1 MKQPRRP
8 DAPPRKPRR
17 RWRWHIPPAIVHGA
31 EALEGTEILSEYTGE
46 LGLVLWQAVR
56 DISLWS
62 SVTPPENR
70 AGLFGPNAGKRRAA
84 SIAAADPDAEI
95 APALATVA
103 RILEDP
109 AGTSTEQVM
118 LACREISQWADS
130 RGTLA
135 TALAFAQAAAFAC
148 PGNAASGLRVGQVA
162 RRRTEYARAETWF
175 RRTIGL
181 ARQARDWASYAEAF
195 AALGNLY
202 MQRGNLPVARQLFI
216 RAYRASKRHS
226 LRNVLTI
233 SLHNLFVIAAHSGQ
247 HDEAEALART
257 AFESYDPENP
267 RLPAFAHDVAYFWTE
282 RGQFAPALS
291 VFRALLPHIH
301 NPVDRLAG
309 LGSIARAAGG
319 AGTREVFDEVR
330 PEIWKLVRSSDGG
343 EVAAGVLNDLARGA
357 SSLGD
362 WSEAEEAARVAEE
375 LASARQQAE
384 VEMTAQAILD
394 AVRHERRFETTARAA
409 EVTSEVDGL
418 ATDLVRTLDTLD
430 EYATDTRNEYAA
442 VG

>member
-17 RWRWHIPPAIVHGA
+17 RWRWHVPPAIVHGA

-62 SVTPPENR
+62 SVTPPDAR

-84 SIAAADPDAEI
+84 SIAAADPDSEI

-109 AGTSTEQVM
+109 AGTSSEQVM

-195 AALGNLY
+195 SALGNLY

-216 RAYRASKRHS
+216 RAYRAAKRHS
-226 LRNVLTI
+226 LRSLQAN
-233 SLHNLFVIAAHSGQ
+233 SLHNLFVIAARSGQ

-257 AFESYDPENP
+257 AFEAYDSENP
-267 RLPAFAHDVAYFWTE
+267 RLPVFAHDVAYFWAE
-282 RGQFAPALS
+282 RGQFVPALS
-291 VFRALLPHIH
+291 VARALLPHMT
-301 NPVDRLAG
+301 NPVDRLCG

-319 AGTREVFDEVR
+319 AGDREAYEEVR
-330 PEIWKLVRSSDGG
+330 PEIWKVVRSPDGG
-343 EVAAGVLNDLARGA
+343 EVAAGALTDVARGA
-357 SSLGD
+357 ASLGD
-362 WSEAEEAARVAEE
+362 WTEAEEAAAAAEE
-375 LASARQQAE
+375 FASARQQAE
-384 VEMTAQAILD
+384 VELTAQAILD
-394 AVRHERRFETTARAA
+394 AVRHQRRFETNVKAA

-418 ATDLVRTLDTLD
+418 ATDLIRTLD
-430 EYATDTRNEYAA
+430 EYAA

>member
-17 RWRWHIPPAIVHGA
+17 RWRWHVPPAIVHGA

-62 SVTPPENR
+62 SVTPPDAR

-84 SIAAADPDAEI
+84 SLAAADPDAEI

-109 AGTSTEQVM
+109 AGTSSEQVM

-130 RGTLA
+130 RGSLA
-135 TALAFAQAAAFAC
+135 TSLAFAQAAAFAC
-148 PGNAASGLRVGQVA
+148 PGNAAAGLRVGQVA

-195 AALGNLY
+195 SSLGNLY
-202 MQRGNLPVARQLFI
+202 MQRGNLPVARQLFV

-226 LRNVLTI
+226 LRSLQAT
-233 SLHNLFVIAAHSGQ
+233 SLHYLFAIAVQGGQ
-247 HDEAEALART
+247 YDEAESLART
-257 AFESYDPENP
+257 AFEAHDPEHA

-282 RGQFAPALS
+282 RGQYAPALS
-291 VFRALLPHIH
+291 VFKALMPHIK

-309 LGSIARAAGG
+309 IGSIARAAGG
-319 AGTREVFDEVR
+319 AGNREMFDEAR
-330 PEIWKLVRSSDGG
+330 SEIWKLVRGPDGG
-343 EVAAGVLNDLARGA
+343 ERAAGALTDVARGA
-357 SSLGD
+357 MSLGD
-362 WSEAEEAARVAEE
+362 WSEAEEAARVAQE
-375 LASARQQAE
+375 LASTRGQAQIE
-384 VEMTAQAILD
+384 HLAQTLLD
-394 AVRHERRFETTARAA
+394 AVGQQHRLEASVKAA
-409 EVTSEVDGL
+409 EVTSDVDGL
-418 ATDLVRTLDTLD
+418 ATDLVRTLD
-430 EYATDTRNEYAA
+430 EYAT

>member
-84 SIAAADPDAEI
+84 SIAAANPDSEI

-118 LACREISQWADS
+118 LACREISQWADAQ
-130 RGTLA
+130 GTLA
-135 TALAFAQAAAFAC
+135 TALSFAQAAAFAC
-148 PGNAASGLRVGQVA
+148 PGNAASGLRVGQIA
-162 RRRTEYARAETWF
+162 RRRLEYARAETWF

-195 AALGNLY
+195 LALGTLY
-202 MQRGNLPVARQLFI
+202 MQRGNFPVARQLFI
-216 RAYRASKRHS
+216 RAYRAAKRHS
-226 LRNVLTI
+226 LRNVLAG
-233 SLHNLFVIAAHSGQ
+233 SLHNLFWTAVSSGQ
-247 HDEAEALART
+247 HDEAEALSRT
-257 AFESYDPENP
+257 TFEAYDPESP
-267 RLPAFAHDVAYFWTE
+267 RVPAFAHDVAYFWVS

-291 VFRALLPHIH
+291 VFQALLPHI
-301 NPVDRLAG
+301 NVPTERLAI
-309 LGSIARAAGG
+309 LGSTARAAGG
-319 AGTREVFDEVR
+319 AGDRDRFDEVG
-330 PEIWKLVRSSDGG
+330 PEIWKLIRGSEVG
-343 EVAAGVLNDLARGA
+343 EQAAGVLTDLARGA
-357 SSLGD
+357 ASLGR
-362 WSEAEEAARVAEE
+362 WNEAEEAAKAAEE
-375 LASARQQAE
+375 LATEAGQAQ
-384 VEMTAQAILD
+384 VQITAQAILD
-394 AVRHERRFETTARAA
+394 AVRHERRFETNVQAA
-409 EVTSEVDGL
+409 ETTSSVDGL
-418 ATDLVRTLDTLD
+418 ATDLVRTLD
-430 EYATDTRNEYAA
+430 EYAA

>member
-17 RWRWHIPPAIVHGA
+17 RWRWHVPPAIVHGA

-62 SVTPPENR
+62 SVTPPESR
-70 AGLFGPNAGKRRAA
+70 AGLFGPSAGKRRAA
-84 SIAAADPDAEI
+84 SIAAADPDPEI
-95 APALATVA
+95 APALATIA
-103 RILEDP
+103 RILDDP
-109 AGTSTEQVM
+109 AGTSSEQVM
-118 LACREISQWADS
+118 LACREISMWADS

-162 RRRTEYARAETWF
+162 RRRTEYARSETWF

-195 AALGNLY
+195 AALGALY
-202 MQRGNLPVARQLFI
+202 MQKGNHPVARQLFI
-216 RAYRASKRHS
+216 RSYRASKRHS
-226 LRNVLTI
+226 LRSLQAT
-233 SLHNLFVIAAHSGQ
+233 SLHYLFVIAARSGQ

-257 AFESYDPENP
+257 AFEAHDPEHA
-267 RLPAFAHDVAYFWTE
+267 RIPAFAHDVAYFWTE

-319 AGTREVFDEVR
+319 AGNREALENVR
-330 PEIWKLVRSSDGG
+330 PEIWKLVRSADGG
-343 EVAAGVLNDLARGA
+343 EVAAEVLTDLARGA
-357 SSLGD
+357 ASLGE
-362 WSEAEEAARVAEE
+362 WSEAEEAARAAEE
-375 LASARQQAE
+375 MAAARGQAE
-384 VEMTAQAILD
+384 MEMKAQSILD
-394 AVRHERRFETTARAA
+394 AVRNERRAETSAKALA
-409 EVTSEVDGL
+409 VTSEVDGL
-418 ATDLVRTLDTLD
+418 ATDLVRTLD
-430 EYATDTRNEYAA
+430 EYAA

>member
-17 RWRWHIPPAIVHGA
+17 RWRWHVPPAIVHGA

-62 SVTPPENR
+62 SVTPPESR
-70 AGLFGPNAGKRRAA
+70 AGLFGPSAGKRRAA
-84 SIAAADPDAEI
+84 SIAAADPDPEI
-95 APALATVA
+95 APALATIA
-103 RILEDP
+103 RILDDP
-109 AGTSTEQVM
+109 AGTSSEQVM
-118 LACREISQWADS
+118 LACREISVWADS
-130 RGTLA
+130 RGSLA

-162 RRRTEYARAETWF
+162 RRRTEYARSETWF

-195 AALGNLY
+195 SALGNLY
-202 MQRGNLPVARQLFI
+202 MQRGNHPVARQLFI
-216 RAYRASKRHS
+216 RAFRAAKRHS
-226 LRNVLTI
+226 LRSLQAS
-233 SLHNLFVIAAHSGQ
+233 SLHNLFVIAAKSGQ
-247 HDEAEALART
+247 SDEAEALART
-257 AFESYDPENP
+257 AFEAYDPENP
-267 RLPAFAHDVAYFWTE
+267 RIPYFAHDVAYFWTE
-282 RGQFAPALS
+282 RGQFGPALS
-291 VFRALLPHIH
+291 VFKATLPHMVI
-301 NPVDRLAG
+301 PVDRLGG
-309 LGSIARAAGG
+309 LGSLARAAGG
-319 AGTREVFDEVR
+319 AGDREAFDEVR
-330 PEIWKLVRSSDGG
+330 PEIWKMVRSSDGG
-343 EVAAGVLNDLARGA
+343 EVAAGVLTDLARGA

-384 VEMTAQAILD
+384 VELTAQAILE
-394 AVRHERRFETTARAA
+394 AVRHERRVETNVRAA
-409 EVTSEVDGL
+409 EVPSEVNGL
-418 ATDLVRTLDTLD
+418 ATDLVRTLD
-430 EYATDTRNEYAA
+430 EYAA

>member
-17 RWRWHIPPAIVHGA
+17 RWRWHVPPAIVHGA

-62 SVTPPENR
+62 SITPPEAR
-70 AGLFGPNAGKRRAA
+70 AGLFGPGAGKRRAA
-84 SIAAADPDAEI
+84 SLAAAEPDAEI
-95 APALATVA
+95 APALATIA

-118 LACREISQWADS
+118 LACREISLWADS

-135 TALAFAQAAAFAC
+135 TSLAFAQAAAFAC

-195 AALGNLY
+195 SSLGALY

-216 RAYRASKRHS
+216 RAYRAAKRHS
-226 LRNVLTI
+226 LRSLQAS
-233 SLHNLFVIAAHSGQ
+233 SLHYLFVIAARSEQ

-257 AFESYDPENP
+257 AFEAYDPENP
-267 RLPAFAHDVAYFWTE
+267 RLPTFAHDVAYFWVG
-282 RGQFAPALS
+282 RGQFAPALA
-291 VFRALLPHIH
+291 VVKALRPHIH
-301 NPVDRLAG
+301 VPLDQFAVQ
-309 LGSIARAAGG
+309 GSTARAAGG
-319 AGTREVFDEVR
+319 AGDREAFDGARE
-330 PEIWKLVRSSDGG
+330 EIWRVVRASEHPEAEADVLV
-343 EVAAGVLNDLARGA
+343 DLARGA
-357 SSLGD
+357 ASLGE
-362 WSEAEEAARVAEE
+362 WAEAEEAARTAEK
-375 LASARQQAE
+375 LATERGQAQFAMNAASVLE
-384 VEMTAQAILD
+384 
-394 AVRHERRFETTARAA
+394 AVRNERRVEAIVKSA
-409 EVTSEVDGL
+409 EVTSNVDGL
-418 ATDLVRTLDTLD
+418 ATDLVRTLD
-430 EYATDTRNEYAA
+430 EYAA